1 MRSPMAA
8 PLLHLRDVALTIGAT
23 QLLDGAELLVTPR
36 ARIGL
41 VGRNGSGKSTL
52 LRIASG
58 EIEPERGERFV
69 DPSAIVRV
77 LDQDPDLS
85 MYPTVLDAALADLG
99 IGSEDRARATLGV
112 LGFTGDELTNRLS
125 GGEARRVAIVR
136 ALAADPDVL
145 LLDEPTNHL
154 DLPAI
159 EWLEGELLRSRAAL
173 VVISHDR
180 RFLERLTNA
189 TIWLERG
196 KTRRIE
202 RGFSAFEAWR
212 EEVEEEAEKAA
223 HKLDRKIVAEEHW
236 VRYGVTARRKRN
248 VRRMS
253 ELQGLRQTRQSMKRG
268 PTGVVLTVSEADSSS
283 TVIVEAEAISKSLGG
298 RIIVKG
304 FSTRIL
310 RGDRIGI
317 VGANGA
323 GKTTLLKLLLGDMPP
338 DSGVLKRGPSLDIVT
353 IDQTRSALDANV
365 SVQEI
370 LTGGRSDQVMVAGQ
384 PRHVVGYLKDFLFEA
399 AQARQPVAALSGG
412 EKARL
417 LLARALC
424 QPSNVIVLDEP
435 TNDLDL
441 DTLDLL
447 QEMLADYPGTVM
459 LVSHDRD
466 FLDRVA
472 TSIVMSEGE
481 GRWVEYAG
489 GYSDMLAQRGS
500 GIAAR
505 SAQGPDKKRG
515 GGDPRPEKVQGLR
528 LTMSELEKL
537 KVLPKRIETLSTEI
551 TRLEQRVAEPDL
563 YTRDK
568 AGFETATRQLAA
580 AQTLKASAEDEWL
593 MLEMKREEVEALK

>member
-1 MRSPMAA
+1 
-8 PLLHLRDVALTIGAT
+8 
-23 QLLDGAELLVTPR
+23 
-36 ARIGL
+36 
-41 VGRNGSGKSTL
+41 
-52 LRIASG
+52 
-58 EIEPERGERFV
+58 
-69 DPSAIVRV
+69 
-77 LDQDPDLS
+77 
-85 MYPTVLDAALADLG
+85 
-99 IGSEDRARATLGV
+99 
-112 LGFTGDELTNRLS
+112 
-125 GGEARRVAIVR
+125 
-136 ALAADPDVL
+136 
-145 LLDEPTNHL
+145 
-154 DLPAI
+154 
-159 EWLEGELLRSRAAL
+159 
-173 VVISHDR
+173 
-180 RFLERLTNA
+180 
-189 TIWLERG
+189 
-196 KTRRIE
+196 
-202 RGFSAFEAWR
+202 
-212 EEVEEEAEKAA
+212 
-223 HKLDRKIVAEEHW
+223 
-236 VRYGVTARRKRN
+236 
-248 VRRMS
+248 
-253 ELQGLRQTRQSMKRG
+253 
-268 PTGVVLTVSEADSSS
+268 
-283 TVIVEAEAISKSLGG
+283 
-298 RIIVKG
+298 
-304 FSTRIL
+304 
-310 RGDRIGI
+310 
-317 VGANGA
+317 
-323 GKTTLLKLLLGDMPP
+323 
-338 DSGVLKRGPSLDIVT
+338 
-353 IDQTRSALDANV
+353 
-365 SVQEI
+365 
-370 LTGGRSDQVMVAGQ
+370 VAGQ